1 MKKIFESIK
10 KTFDKSTKKAGELIP
25 HRDFAVDIICNHIA
39 PKTAKHLEWSLQIQ
53 AHTELKIKKIAY
65 EIIEI
70 VDPIIGKNKNEAEIL
85 WTLEVK
91 KTTSLSDNQKH
102 EFDFKIPI
110 HFANEHRK
118 ESTWWDMKLLNQ
130 MSERSKK
137 TAINYDLK
145 ILITYI
151 LPDEVDP
158 QTRKVKFDISFE

>member
-1 MKKIFESIK
+1 MKIFEKIKNLVKDGTEKASSIVPHSEL
-10 KTFDKSTKKAGELIP
+10 STEIL
-25 HRDFAVDIICNHIA
+25 CNHVV
-39 PKTAKHLEWSLQIQ
+39 PKTAKHLNWSLVIT
-53 AHTELKIKKIAY
+53 AHTQLKIKKISY
-65 EIIEI
+65 EIVEI
-70 VDPIIGKNKNEAEIL
+70 VDPIIWKDKNEAEAL

-91 KTTSLSDNQKH
+91 KWFALTEDERKEL
-102 EFDFKIPI
+102 DFKIPI

-151 LPDEVDP
+151 LPNQDDP
-158 QTRKVKFDISFE
+158 ETKKIKFDIGFE